1 MTVFSQGDVYTCLK
15 EAGDLEVV
23 YVDLVV
29 IINTAANYIILLLT
43 GIICDE
49 RVSRLKMFLS
59 ALFGGV
65 YSACAIVPAWG
76 FLTLFPVKITVSVV
90 MLLIVF
96 GGKKRILKTALVFY
110 GVSAALGG
118 MMYAAS
124 LRGDGIYTPVGLGV
138 MAAVFV
144 LAYIIIS
151 LAFRRAAKNKPG
163 GTRRVDIKNGGKEAQ
178 FTALVDTG
186 NSLKDPV
193 TGQEA
198 IIMGAEDI
206 AGILPD
212 NIRRAVLNCPAAEA
226 MEIIGGTAAGTRFRL
241 LPYSAV
247 GVSGG
252 LLLAFRPEELHID
265 GKKRDGV
272 LIAISPNRITDG
284 GGYSAL
290 IGG

>member
-1 MTVFSQGDVYTCLK
+1 VTVFLHADVYTCLK
-15 EAGDLEVV
+15 EAGALEVV
-23 YVDLVV
+23 YVDVV
-29 IINTAANYIILLLT
+29 VLINTAANYIIMLLT

-49 RVSRLKMFLS
+49 RVSRLKMLAAAFL
-59 ALFGGV
+59 GGV
-65 YSACAIVPAWG
+65 YSACAIVPKWG
-76 FLTLFPVKITVSVV
+76 FLELFPVKIAVSVV

-96 GGKKRILKTALVFY
+96 GGKKRLLKTALVFY

-118 MMYAAS
+118 MVYAAS
-124 LRGDGIYTPVGLGV
+124 LRGGVYTPVGLGL
-138 MAAVFV
+138 MAGIFL
-144 LAYIIIS
+144 LAYIVIS
-151 LAFRRAAKNKPG
+151 AAFRRAAKKKPG
-163 GTRRVDIKNGGKEAQ
+163 GTRKVEVRYGGKTAQ

-206 AGILPD
+206 ACILPAE
-212 NIRRAVLNCPAAEA
+212 IKRAVLSRPAADA
-226 MEIIGGTAAGTRFRL
+226 MEIIGRTEAGTRFRL

-252 LLLAFRPEELHID
+252 LLLAFRPEELYID
-265 GKKRDGV
+265 GEKKSGV
-272 LIAISPNRITDG
+272 LIAISPNRVSDG
-284 GGYSAL
+284 AGYSAL